1 MQSFKAWA
9 VATLAVTLAALGGSA
24 GTQATSL
31 AVAVNERGHS
41 DFITYC
47 AACHGVTGK
56 GDGTVAEFLTIPA
69 ADLTQLARKNHNEF
83 PRERAR
89 SVIDGRAQVRAHGP
103 RDMPVWGDWFTTE
116 AKSNGVQ
123 VENREIVV
131 SARIN
136 DLVDY
141 LASIQER

>member
-1 MQSFKAWA
+1 MQEIKARGVAA
-9 VATLAVTLAALGGSA
+9 VALVVAGVATSA
-24 GTQATSL
+24 GTGATSL

-56 GDGTVAEFLTIPA
+56 GDGSVAEFLTIPA

-103 RDMPVWGDWFTTE
+103 RDMPVWGDWFTME
-116 AKSNGVQ
+116 AKSNGVL
-123 VENREIVV
+123 VENREVVV